1 MGPFLIADQQTCEEF
16 GMTLSVTQ
24 FYELA
29 GGPIREI
36 FSILAKEQGKE
47 VDLDAMA
54 VRCKELADE
63 LMKDGPDLI
72 EPVVN
77 IARQAHTNKIPI
89 AVASSGIKPTV
100 TGHLKGHGIIDLFQA
115 IVTCEDVKQGK
126 PAPDL
131 YLLAAHKLGVDP
143 NKCVA
148 YEDAELGMESARRAG
163 MAVVDVRDIEGV
175 PDPRKGCVG
184 DALGDAEARRC

>member
-1 MGPFLIADQQTCEEF
+1 
-16 GMTLSVTQ
+16 MTLSVTQ

-29 GGPIREI
+29 GVPIREI

-54 VRCKELADE
+54 VRCKELANE